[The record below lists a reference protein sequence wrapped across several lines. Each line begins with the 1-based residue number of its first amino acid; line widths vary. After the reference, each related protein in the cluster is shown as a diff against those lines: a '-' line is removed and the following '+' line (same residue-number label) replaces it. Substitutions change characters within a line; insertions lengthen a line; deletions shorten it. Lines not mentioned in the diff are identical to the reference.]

1 MFSGMG
7 RPAATPGREDPRR
20 MAEHPIIPAPA
31 ARAPWVERSTIEA
44 GTTRGGARASLSL
57 AGAGPR

>member
-1 MFSGMG
+1 
-7 RPAATPGREDPRR
+7 